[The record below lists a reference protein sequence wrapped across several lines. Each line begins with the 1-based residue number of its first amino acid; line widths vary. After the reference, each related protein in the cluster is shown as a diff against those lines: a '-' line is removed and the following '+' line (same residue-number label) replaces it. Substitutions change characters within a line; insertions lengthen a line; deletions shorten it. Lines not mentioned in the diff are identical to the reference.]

1 MSRFF
6 PRSAEALLPP
16 HECGGCHRPQKHLT
30 DRLTLRFARR
40 TFNHM
45 VKSNAARLDSV
56 FHALSD
62 STRRSILRDI
72 TAREK
77 TVGEIAKPYRIS
89 LAAVSKHLKV
99 LESAELIARERRG
112 SFQIVRLNPA
122 PLRPAEEWL
131 AYYQKFWERQ
141 LDALQ
146 HFLEGEEDERARS
159 SARARNP

>member
-1 MSRFF
+1 
-6 PRSAEALLPP
+6 
-16 HECGGCHRPQKHLT
+16 
-30 DRLTLRFARR
+30 
-40 TFNHM
+40 M

-72 TAREK
+72 TVREK

-112 SFQIVRLNPA
+112 SFQIVRLKA
-122 PLRPAEEWL
+122 KTLKPAEEWI
-131 AYYQKFWERQ
+131 AFYSRYWNEQYDQ
-141 LDALQ
+141 LEKY
-146 HFLEGEEDERARS
+146 LEGEKR
-159 SARARNP
+159 